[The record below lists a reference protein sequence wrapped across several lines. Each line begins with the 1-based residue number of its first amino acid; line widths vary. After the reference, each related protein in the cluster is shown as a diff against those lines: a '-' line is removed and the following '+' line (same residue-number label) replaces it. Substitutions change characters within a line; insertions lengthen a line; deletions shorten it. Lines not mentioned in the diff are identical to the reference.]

1 MSMSGHRSSQVTRE
15 KGKDIVG
22 GQHRKYSDLNIE
34 MLRPRSLV
42 QSHVSM

>member
-1 MSMSGHRSSQVTRE
+1 MSGRRSSPVTRE
-15 KGKDIVG
+15 GEDIVG
-22 GQHRKYSDLNIE
+22 GQHKKYSDLNIE

>member
-1 MSMSGHRSSQVTRE
+1 MSMSGLRSSPVTRE
-15 KGKDIVG
+15 EKDIVG